1 MVGFADPPK
10 MPSVVR
16 AVSLFL
22 TGVVALALAP
32 AAIGSGAHQSARWTA
47 TMSVPTH
54 TPKARTPW
62 PVKIVAHQGRKK
74 LRGTVQYHFIYKGQ
88 VVATAGCIPNKTTP
102 CSFNGTYRDVV
113 RWPVRSVG
121 IRLTFQATVKTK
133 LGTKNLNWW
142 IKVRR

>member
-1 MVGFADPPK
+1 MPPARGALVCPARGVGRP
-10 MPSVVR
+10 R
-16 AVSLFL
+16 
-22 TGVVALALAP
+22 G
-32 AAIGSGAHQSARWTA
+32 GQRGAQ
-47 TMSVPTH
+47 
-54 TPKARTPW
+54 K
-62 PVKIVAHQGRKK
+62 
-74 LRGTVQYHFIYKGQ
+74 